1 MIARSTSVRALAI
14 ASLWALPAT
23 AWAEPVAAD
32 PASDH
37 AIETAEPAA
46 QDVADES
53 IIVTGTRRTD
63 RTVTQSAVPIDVFSA
78 ETLETQASGDMNN
91 LLRNLIPSFNVSRF
105 AIADGTTF
113 VRPPT
118 LRGLPPDQILVLVN
132 GKRRHRAALVQI
144 GGGSLA
150 AGAQGPD
157 LAQIPTIAIERIE
170 VLRDG
175 AAAQYGSDAI
185 AGVINYGLKRDPGLE
200 VNTRVGQ
207 TYEGDGENYQVA
219 LKYGLPLPEGSY
231 ATFSFEYLRSEQTN
245 RGVTRPG
252 ALLLAAA
259 NPSLYGNLPN
269 PVQIWG
275 DPFVEAYRGF
285 INTGFAVTDDI
296 EAYFFGN
303 MGQSNQEGDFNYRQ
317 PVSILGP
324 NQLGQGSTTNYA
336 AAGGVFTT
344 LYTRVIPGLVDSR
357 GRPVYDGLGP
367 TFNFREVYPLG
378 FTPRF
383 FGTVKDLSTVGGVR
397 GNVSGLNF
405 DFSASYGEN
414 SIDYYMA
421 NTLNPSLGPDSPT
434 DFYMGRL
441 TQRETNF
448 NADFTYPLDIGLA
461 SDLTIAF
468 GGEHRNEA
476 YQISVGDPAS
486 YAIGPYALQSYRNAA
501 GAIVTNTAQQL
512 GSNGFP
518 GYGPD
523 SAVNQGRNSYAFYG
537 ELEVD
542 PLPGLSVSGAIRYE
556 NFDGF
561 GSTTNWKATARYEFS
576 PAIAIRGA
584 ASTGFRAPTPGQL
597 FTTNV
602 ATAFSGPNPVEA
614 AIYPVTT
621 LAAQAGGATPLRPE
635 NSKNYSAGLVLTP
648 APALSITVDY
658 YNIEVEDRIGLTGNI
673 LVDNSALT
681 AQQIADRR
689 AILRAANVPN
699 AETLGQFRFFTNAF
713 ATRTQGVDVVANWAF
728 TTSIG
733 RFATTLAGNY
743 NETKVTRADVINT
756 GNAFGTLTL
765 INRERRGDI
774 ENGLPKFRGNI
785 TENFTSGPVSVTA
798 RASYFD
804 EYTSYAL
811 PGDGGDKT
819 FGSEWTFD
827 VEVGVEVTDFARL
840 AIGAENLFD
849 NYPDRNY
856 RATGLPNQNWY
867 VSTGGTVS
875 GSVYPDSSPIGFNGG
890 FYYARLNLDF

>member
-1 MIARSTSVRALAI
+1 MIARTTSVRALAI

-23 AWAEPVAAD
+23 AWAEPVLAD
-32 PASDH
+32 PASDEP
-37 AIETAEPAA
+37 IETTEPAA

-78 ETLETQASGDMNN
+78 QTLETQASGDMNN
-91 LLRNLIPSFNVSRF
+91 LLRNLIPSFNVARF
-105 AIADGTTF
+105 AIADGSTF

-150 AGAQGPD
+150 AGAQGAD

-185 AGVINYGLKRDPGLE
+185 AGVINYGLKRDAGLE
-200 VNTRVGQ
+200 VNSRIGQ
-207 TYEGDGENYQVA
+207 TFEGDGENYQLAV
-219 LKYGLPLPEGSY
+219 KYGLPLPEGNY
-231 ATFSFEYLRSEQTN
+231 ATIAFEYLRSEQTS
-245 RGVTRPG
+245 RGVQRPG
-252 ALLLAAA
+252 AALLAAS
-259 NPSLYGNLPN
+259 NPALYGNIRN

-275 DPFVEAYRGF
+275 DPQVEAFRGF
-285 INTGFAVTDDI
+285 INAGFTVTDDI

-303 MGQSNQEGDFNYRQ
+303 MGQSDQEGDFNYRQ
-317 PVSILGP
+317 PVSITGP
-324 NQLGQGSTTNYA
+324 NALGTGTQNYA
-336 AAGGVFTT
+336 LAGGIFNT
-344 LYTRVIPGLVDSR
+344 LYTTPIPGLTDAR
-357 GRPVYDGLGP
+357 GRPVYSAEGA
-367 TFNFREVYPLG
+367 TFNFRSLYPLG

-383 FGTVKDLSTVGGVR
+383 YGTVKDLSTVGGLR
-397 GNVSGLNF
+397 GNLGGLNF

-414 SIDYYMA
+414 SIDYYMTE
-421 NTLNPSLGPDSPT
+421 TLNPSMGPESPT

-448 NADFTYPLDIGLA
+448 NADFTYPVDIGLA

-468 GGEHRNEA
+468 GAEHRNEA
-476 YQISVGDPAS
+476 YQISLGDPAS
-486 YAIGPYALQSYRNAA
+486 YAIGNYGLQTVQRAD
-501 GAIVTNTAQQL
+501 GTRFVNTAQQL

-523 SAVNQGRNSYAFYG
+523 STVNQGRNSYAFYG

-542 PLPGLSVSGAIRYE
+542 PLPGLSVSGAVRHE
-556 NFDGF
+556 NFDLF
-561 GSTTNWKATARYEFS
+561 GTTTNWKATARYEFS
-576 PAIAIRGA
+576 PAIAVRGA

-602 ATAFSGPNPVEA
+602 ATAFQGPNPIES
-614 AIYPVTT
+614 AIYPVSS
-621 LAAQAGGATPLRPE
+621 LAAQAAGATPLSPE
-635 NSKNYSAGLVLTP
+635 KSKNYSAGLVLTP
-648 APALSITVDY
+648 LSSLSVTVDY
-658 YNIEVEDRIGLTGNI
+658 YNIEVDDRIGLTGTI
-673 LVDNSALT
+673 LVDNEAKR
-681 AQQIADRR
+681 Q
-689 AILRAANVPN
+689 ILRNANVAN
-699 AETLGQFRFFTNAF
+699 AESLGQLRYFTNAF
-713 ATRTQGVDVVANWAF
+713 ATRTQGVDVVISYTMN
-728 TTSIG
+728 TGLG

-743 NETKVTRADVINT
+743 NETEVTRADTIDT
-756 GNAFGTLTL
+756 GNAFGVLTL

-774 ENGLPKFRGNI
+774 ENGIPKFRGNI
-785 TENFTSGPVSVTA
+785 TETFTSGPVAVTG

-804 EYTSYAL
+804 SYTSFAL
-811 PGDGGDKT
+811 PANGGDLKI
-819 FGSEWTFD
+819 GSEWTFD
-827 VEVGVEVTDFARL
+827 LEAAYQLTPWARV
-840 AIGAENLFD
+840 AIGAENIFN

-856 RATGLPNQNWY
+856 RATGLANQNWY
-867 VSTGGTVS
+867 VATGGTIS
-875 GSVYPDSSPIGFNGG
+875 GSVYPDDSPIGINGG